1 MTGHYK
7 GAEIWNGRG
16 NPKYDAA
23 IHCQKI
29 IEVFESGEGVA
40 EFCASSDIS
49 LKTFHAWTH
58 QHPEFREHYDIAMI
72 KGQAVWERK
81 PIELAAQGITISHQ
95 FWLAIMR
102 NRHKF
107 SQSKMKV
114 EAEDTTTSRM
124 KAATESLQEGSI
136 TPQEFNQIASGLS
149 TESRIKEVD
158 LQKEMVDNVK
168 NSCTISKEMK
178 DEALKAFM
186 LVMSGKGK
194 VVDNE
199 SIRSSE

>member
-1 MTGHYK
+1 MFKNCEEWY
-7 GAEIWNGRG
+7 GRG
-16 NPKYDAA
+16 SNKYDPEV
-23 IHCQKI
+23 HLPLL
-29 IEVFESGEGVA
+29 IEIFENLHGVA
-40 EFCASSDIS
+40 AFCAASKICR
-49 LKTFHAWTH
+49 KTFWDWCNKY
-58 QHPEFREHYDIAMI
+58 PEFKKQYDIAI
-72 KGQAVWERK
+72 DIGASKWENL
-81 PIELAAQGITISHQ
+81 PLELASRGLTLNHNYWI
-95 FWLAIMR
+95 AIQR
-102 NRHKF
+102 NRFKF
-107 SQSKMKV
+107 SQSRMKV
-114 EAEDTTTSRM
+114 ETEDTTTARM
-124 KAATESLQEGSI
+124 KAATESLQEGGI

-158 LQKEMVDNVK
+158 LQKEIVDNAK